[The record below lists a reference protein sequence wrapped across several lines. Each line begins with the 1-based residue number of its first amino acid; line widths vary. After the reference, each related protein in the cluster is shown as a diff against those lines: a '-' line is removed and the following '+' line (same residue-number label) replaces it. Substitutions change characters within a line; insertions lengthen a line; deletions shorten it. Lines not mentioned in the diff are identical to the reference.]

1 MRPAGAA
8 KNRRWVLAVLTA
20 VLFPT
25 ILLHGTCVAVLGPGT
40 WGSGLEEVAPE
51 FREPTERVR
60 ALAAEFQSDR
70 ELASTSPIEY
80 EVPREIEESGRILW
94 STAGSAEPVFLVEES
109 GSKRQ
114 RLFALSGSEVAEV
127 TIPDGFIIARPLRM
141 GSRIVAE
148 RWRPWAIPSH
158 QKLARYVAGWADPTL
173 RPEVALYAIDGE
185 SDGWQFLMPGHS
197 LAVAPNAEHAALLRS
212 GALLAGYYGLVI
224 WDVDSNRTETVLSLR
239 EHSEQGTGSFSL
251 RWSRDSSA
259 LQIAGRTGGFA
270 RRGSQRG
277 AGTEGIAINLLY
289 LVDEQLIYD
298 LSPRS

>member
-1 MRPAGAA
+1 MRSGGAA

-60 ALAAEFQSDR
+60 VLAAELQSDR
-70 ELASTSPIEY
+70 DSASTSPMDF

-94 STAGSAEPVFLVEES
+94 STVGSAAPVFLVEES

-114 RLFALSGSEVAEV
+114 RLFAVGASKVAEV
-127 TIPDGFIIARPLRM
+127 AIPDGFIIARPLRI

-148 RWRPWAIPSH
+148 RWRPWAIPSRK
-158 QKLARYVAGWADPTL
+158 KLARYVASWADPTL
-173 RPEVALYAIDGE
+173 RPEVALYATDGE
-185 SDGWQFLMPGHS
+185 SDEWQFLMPGHS

-224 WDVDSNRTETVLSLR
+224 WDVESNRTETVLSLR

-251 RWSRDSSA
+251 RWSSDSTA

-277 AGTEGIAINLLY
+277 AGAEGIAINLLY